1 MISLEFKK
9 RFITSIILFVI
20 LIIMFLSKLFLKSIM
35 ILISVTMIYEFFKLN
50 KNFFLRILI
59 IIYLSF
65 FLFFIIFGYKDFFYS
80 TENKLIFFYPIFISI
95 LSDIGGYFFGKT
107 FGGKKLTK
115 ISPNKTITG
124 SLGSFLLSLSIV
136 PFFNSY
142 FVFFNIFQLFIFT
155 FFLSFISQIGDLFIS
170 YLKRASNNKDT
181 GKLLPG
187 HGGLLD
193 RFDGILFSLPI
204 GFFIFYFFI

>member
-35 ILISVTMIYEFFKLN
+35 ILISVIMIYEFFKLN
-50 KNFFLRILI
+50 KNFFLRLLI

-80 TENKLIFFYPIFISI
+80 AENKLIFFYPIFISI

-142 FVFFNIFQLFIFT
+142 FVFFNIFQLFILT

-170 YLKRASNNKDT
+170 YLKRTSNNKDT

>member
-35 ILISVTMIYEFFKLN
+35 ILISVIMIYEFIKLN
-50 KNFFLRILI
+50 TNFLLRILI

>member
-50 KNFFLRILI
+50 KNFFLRLLI

>member
-124 SLGSFLLSLSIV
+124 SLGALLLSLSIV
-136 PFFNSY
+136 PFFDSY
-142 FVFFNIFQLFIFT
+142 FVFFNIFQLSIFT
-155 FFLSFISQIGDLFIS
+155 IFLSFISQIGDLFIS

-204 GFFIFYFFI
+204 GFFIFYFFV

>member
-35 ILISVTMIYEFFKLN
+35 ILISVTMIYEFFKLS

>member
-204 GFFIFYFFI
+204 GFFIFYFFV

>member
-9 RFITSIILFVI
+9 RFITSIILFAI

-35 ILISVTMIYEFFKLN
+35 ILISVIMIYEFFKLN
-50 KNFFLRILI
+50 KNFFLRLLI

-65 FLFFIIFGYKDFFYS
+65 FLFFIIFGYKNFFYS

-115 ISPNKTITG
+115 ISPNKTIAG

-142 FVFFNIFQLFIFT
+142 FVFFNIFQLLILT

>member
-35 ILISVTMIYEFFKLN
+35 ILISVIMIYEFFKLN
-50 KNFFLRILI
+50 KNFFLRLLI

-65 FLFFIIFGYKDFFYS
+65 FLFFIIFGYKNFFYS
-80 TENKLIFFYPIFISI
+80 AENKLIFFYPIFISI

-142 FVFFNIFQLFIFT
+142 FVFFNIFQLFILT

-193 RFDGILFSLPI
+193 RFDGILFSLPF

>member
-1 MISLEFKK
+1 
-9 RFITSIILFVI
+9 
-20 LIIMFLSKLFLKSIM
+20 MFLSKLFLKSIM

>member
-80 TENKLIFFYPIFISI
+80 VQNKLIFFYPIFISI